1 MNVVVCIKQVPAK
14 IKIDI
19 DSQSGAL
26 VSGGVDRAINPPDL
40 YALEEG
46 VRIKEKTK
54 GKLTVLSMG
63 PARADESLKEAI
75 GYGADEGILLCDP
88 AFEGSDTWATSHILA
103 KAIGK
108 VGQFNLVICGKQSID
123 GETGQVAA
131 QLAEAL
137 GVPFVPL
144 VNKIDELGD
153 GSVKVVRMSDEGHQL
168 IEMMLPGV
176 ITVVKE
182 INTPRIPSLRG
193 LMAAKKAAIPVWNAQ
208 ALGVDPAS
216 VGSAGSPSR
225 VAKVFF
231 PQRPGKSE
239 ILQGDPESQVG
250 QLVEKLHQAR
260 AI

>member
-14 IKIDI
+14 IKIEI

-131 QLAEAL
+131 QLAEAM

-144 VNKIDELGD
+144 VNKIEELDE

-208 ALGVDPAS
+208 ALGVDAAA

-250 QLVEKLHQAR
+250 QLVEKLRQAR

>member
-1 MNVVVCIKQVPAK
+1 
-14 IKIDI
+14 
-19 DSQSGAL
+19 
-26 VSGGVDRAINPPDL
+26 
-40 YALEEG
+40 
-46 VRIKEKTK
+46 
-54 GKLTVLSMG
+54 
-63 PARADESLKEAI
+63 
-75 GYGADEGILLCDP
+75 
-88 AFEGSDTWATSHILA
+88 
-103 KAIGK
+103 
-108 VGQFNLVICGKQSID
+108 
-123 GETGQVAA
+123 VA
-131 QLAEAL
+131 
-137 GVPFVPL
+137 FVPL
-144 VNKIDELGD
+144 VNKIEELGE

-208 ALGVDPAS
+208 ALGVDPAA

-250 QLVEKLHQAR
+250 QLLEKLRQAR
-260 AI
+260 AV

>member
-14 IKIDI
+14 IKIEI
-19 DSQSGAL
+19 DSKSGAL

-63 PARADESLKEAI
+63 PAGADESLKEAI
-75 GYGADEGILLCDP
+75 GYGADEGILLSDP

-108 VGQFNLVICGKQSID
+108 IGQLNLVICGKQSID

-137 GVPFVPL
+137 GVAFVPL
-144 VNKIDELGD
+144 VNKIEELGE

-208 ALGVDPAS
+208 ALGVDPAA

-250 QLVEKLHQAR
+250 QLVEKLRQAR